1 MGIDMTT
8 DGILKV
14 YKECGEDIKKTADT
28 LKCEVSTIKKL
39 IKVSKNS

>member
-1 MGIDMTT
+1 MTT
-8 DGILKV
+8 NGIIKV
-14 YKECGEDIKKTADT
+14 YKECDEDIKKTAVT